1 MAEKGKREPERSS
14 ASIMALAKL
23 LSDENRLSQ
32 IGSRLVRTQLEGM
45 VAERLGG
52 IGPIS
57 WTDVWVDSNG
67 WGTDVWENSWASDF
81 WDDVTGG
88 RSRPVARPGGP
99 DDFIE
104 LKAQKT
110 EVPPEEVFSDE
121 EIEVLRQLEII
132 GR

>member
-1 MAEKGKREPERSS
+1 MAEQQAAREPSR
-14 ASIMALAKL
+14 ILALAKL
-23 LSDENRLSQ
+23 LADERTLST

-57 WTDVWVDSNG
+57 WTDAWVDSNG

-81 WDDVTGG
+81 WDDVLGG
-88 RSRPVARPGGP
+88 RGRVVRPRGP

-104 LKAQKT
+104 LKATT
-110 EVPPEEVFSDE
+110 EQPEEVFSAE
-121 EIEVLRQLEII
+121 EIEVLTQLEIL
-132 GR
+132 GQ

>member
-1 MAEKGKREPERSS
+1 MAEQQAREPSS
-14 ASIMALAKL
+14 SILALAKL
-23 LSDENRLSQ
+23 LADERTLST

-57 WTDVWVDSNG
+57 WTDAWVDSNG

-81 WDDVTGG
+81 WDDVLGG
-88 RSRPVARPGGP
+88 RGRVVRPRGP

-104 LKAQKT
+104 LKATT
-110 EVPPEEVFSDE
+110 EQPEEVFSAE
-121 EIEVLRQLEII
+121 EIEVLTQLEIL
-132 GR
+132 GQ

>member
-1 MAEKGKREPERSS
+1 MAEQQAGAREPSS
-14 ASIMALAKL
+14 SILALAKL
-23 LSDENRLSQ
+23 LADENTLSA

-45 VAERLGG
+45 VAQRLGD

-57 WTDVWVDSNG
+57 WTDAWVDSGG

-81 WDDVTGG
+81 WDDALGG
-88 RSRPVARPGGP
+88 RGRPVARPRGP

-104 LKAQKT
+104 LKATTQQ
-110 EVPPEEVFSDE
+110 PEEVFSDE
-121 EIEVLRQLEII
+121 EIEVLTQLEIL